1 MEEISID
8 EVQTQLS
15 ALVERAVAGEP
26 FIITKDGQPLVT
38 VSAYEEPKKCPR
50 IGSMKGL
57 ISVPEDFDTMMAD
70 EIEEMFYGNDDLFA
84 NIDPELLKELG
95 FLPEDYD
102 TSKVG
107 EVEVKYYDND
117 NIFANIDPELL
128 RETGCGPIINEEIE

>member
-1 MEEISID
+1 MEEININ
-8 EVQTQLS
+8 ELPNQLS

-26 FIITKDGQPLVT
+26 FIITRDGQPLVT
-38 VSAYEEPKKCPR
+38 VSAYEEPKKDPR
-50 IGSMKGL
+50 IGFMKDL
-57 ISVPEDFDTMMAD
+57 IKIPIDLNTSET
-70 EIEEMFYGNDDLFA
+70 EIETGAGRYYDSDDLFA

-128 RETGCGPIINEEIE
+128 RETGCLPEDFK

>member
-8 EVQTQLS
+8 VVQTQLP

-26 FIITKDGQPLVT
+26 FIITKDGQPLVK

-50 IGSMKGL
+50 IGFLKKKYTYPVNF
-57 ISVPEDFDTMMAD
+57 IAPETETGAGKYYDS
-70 EIEEMFYGNDDLFA
+70 DDLFA

-95 FLPEDYD
+95 YLPKDYD
-102 TSKVG
+102 TSKIDTDAIIQ
-107 EVEVKYYDND
+107 YDND

-128 RETGCGPIINEEIE
+128 RELGYGPED